1 MLVAVARV
9 GIAGFGASG
18 AFDLA
23 RLVQV
28 ACDGGGDSHFAI
40 IKVEHHVLGTAQC
53 QTVVFQGGGNMCD
66 APGFRLGEVVNVLL
80 GISNDS
86 AFAFQLWLL

>member
-1 MLVAVARV
+1 
-9 GIAGFGASG
+9 
-18 AFDLA
+18 
-23 RLVQV
+23 
-28 ACDGGGDSHFAI
+28 
-40 IKVEHHVLGTAQC
+40 
-53 QTVVFQGGGNMCD
+53 MCD